1 MKLKITTA
9 IAATLFSMT
18 GIAQIV
24 TLLSGDFKNLKGI
37 SEYNVTFDYDGLTV
51 DRVSEEQFLI
61 DKMKKREGNGKDI
74 EFKKNWFADRENK
87 YEPKFVESFNKR
99 FKKGAVKAAENLAG
113 AKYTMN
119 IKTIWIHPGF
129 NIGIMHNSSLLHTIV
144 SVVETSNPSNVLY
157 SAKYERVSGKGVFT
171 PIGFMDYNSG
181 YRISEGYAKLAKT
194 IAAQINKK
202 TS

>member
-37 SEYNVTFDYDGLTV
+37 SEYNVRFDYDGLTV

-171 PIGFMDYNSG
+171 PIGIMDYNSG

>member
-9 IAATLFSMT
+9 IAAMLFSMT
-18 GIAQIV
+18 GIAQKV

-113 AKYTMN
+113 ARYTMN

>member
-99 FKKGAVKAAENLAG
+99 FKKGAVKAAEDLAG

>member
-9 IAATLFSMT
+9 IAAMLFSMT
-18 GIAQIV
+18 GIAQKV

>member
-9 IAATLFSMT
+9 IAVMLFSMT
-18 GIAQIV
+18 GIAQKV

>member
-1 MKLKITTA
+1 MKFKITTA
-9 IAATLFSMT
+9 IAAMLFSMT
-18 GIAQIV
+18 GIAQKV

-144 SVVETSNPSNVLY
+144 SVVETSNPSKVLY